1 MLRQDYPM
9 AWGLAQVANSIFAG
23 LSVTGTSDE
32 MGLGESPSGRECFL
46 LVDGLGLDAVEKYA
60 AEFPIFSQFSLHR
73 DLLSHFPTTTATNIS
88 SFGTGLFPGAHGMLG
103 YTVRVPNSGEPGRL
117 LNALKWDERVDP
129 VIWQNRPTL
138 FERASREGITV
149 THIAAKRYEGSGFTQ
164 AVLRGARYVGANR
177 IEEMVA
183 NAIDALAQPNS
194 FVYLY
199 INNVDAAGHETG
211 VGSPKWLAALA
222 TTAELLTS
230 LTSRLPRGTRL
241 WVSADHG
248 MINVGEGEDQK
259 IVLGRGNNLLDG
271 VTMIGG
277 EPRARHLYLREGSVD
292 DTKAMWE
299 ETLGD
304 GVLLFTK
311 IDAPT
316 LFGESI
322 RDESY
327 DRMGDLIAVPRNNRI
342 LVDPERVRQE
352 SSMVGHHG
360 GMNEEELAIPL
371 LSTVI
376 GG

>member
-1 MLRQDYPM
+1 MLRQDCPM

-32 MGLGESPSGRECFL
+32 IGVGESPTGRECFL
-46 LVDGLGLDAVEKYA
+46 LVDGLGLSAVEQYGT
-60 AEFPIFSQFSLHR
+60 EFPIFSHFSLRR
-73 DLLSHFPTTTATNIS
+73 DLISHFPSTTATNIS
-88 SFGTGLFPGAHGMLG
+88 SFGTGLFPGVHGMLG
-103 YTVRVPNSGEPGRL
+103 YTVRVPHSGEPGRL

-129 VIWQNRPTL
+129 VMWQNRPTL
-138 FERASREGITV
+138 FERAAREGVTV

-164 AVLRGARYVGANR
+164 AVLRGARYLGANR
-177 IEEMVA
+177 MEEMVEA
-183 NAIDALAQPNS
+183 AIDALAQPNS
-194 FVYLY
+194 FTYLY
-199 INNVDAAGHETG
+199 INNVDAAGHEYG
-211 VGSPKWLAALA
+211 VGSAKWREAIAL
-222 TTAELLTS
+222 TADLLSS

-248 MINVGEGEDQK
+248 MINVGDGEDQK
-259 IVLGRGNNLLDG
+259 IVLGRGNHLLDG
-271 VTMIGG
+271 VSMIGG
-277 EPRARHLYLREGSVD
+277 EPRARHLYLHEGALEQ
-292 DTKAMWE
+292 TRAIWE

-304 GVLLFTK
+304 GVLLFGK
-311 IDAPT
+311 NDALR
-316 LFGESI
+316 LFGDDV

-327 DRMGDLIAVPRNNRI
+327 DRMGDLIAVPRGNKI